1 MGKPYREY
9 NNSSCQN
16 HLLGPLKGHQRVS
29 GQGRGSGPCLWHQ
42 VLVKQ
47 CQSELS
53 VLGALKAVI
62 GHISIVLCVL
72 EYSEEW
78 KIPRN

>member
-1 MGKPYREY
+1 MGGKTHRIQQQQLPE
-9 NNSSCQN
+9 SSSWSSEGAPEG
-16 HLLGPLKGHQRVS
+16 LWTE
-29 GQGRGSGPCLWHQ
+29 GRGSGPCLWHQ

-72 EYSEEW
+72 EYSEE
-78 KIPRN
+78 